1 MQTGIGVLFAG
12 AVALGALRSRA
23 LTQGG
28 ALAAWIVGACV
39 FGAGSW
45 SYAAVL
51 FAFFIP
57 STLLSRLGRGRKRRL
72 VDIGKTGAR
81 DAGQVLAN
89 GGIAAACAV
98 GAAALHQPA
107 LAAAFAGA
115 FAAASADTWG
125 TEIGTLL
132 KAPPRSILTL
142 KPLPAGL
149 SGGVTAGGT
158 LAEIAGACAVAGV
171 AAALGIGAWWVIAAG
186 GFAGA
191 LADSV
196 LGASLQE
203 LRFCP
208 QCERRCEVDPH
219 VCGTPTVLV
228 RGASWMSNDAVNA
241 CATAAGAL
249 AAGCLTALAR

>member
-1 MQTGIGVLFAG
+1 MQIAIGVVFAG
-12 AVALGALRSRA
+12 AVALGAFRARA
-23 LTQGG
+23 LTVSG
-28 ALAAWIVGACV
+28 AAAAWIVGACA

-45 SYAAVL
+45 SFAAVL

-57 STLLSRLGRGRKRRL
+57 STLLSRLGRARKRRL

-81 DAGQVLAN
+81 DAGQVFAN
-89 GGIAAACAV
+89 GGVAAACAV
-98 GAAALHQPA
+98 AAAALRQPA

-132 KAPPRSILTL
+132 KAQPRSILTL
-142 KPLPAGL
+142 RPLPAGL
-149 SGGVTAGGT
+149 SGGVTLGGT
-158 LAEIAGACAVAGV
+158 LAEAAGACAVAGA
-171 AAALGIGAWWVIAAG
+171 AAALGIGPWWAIAAG

-191 LADSV
+191 LADSL

-203 LRFCP
+203 LRYCP
-208 QCERRCEVDPH
+208 ACERRCETNPH
-219 VCGTPTVLV
+219 VCGAPTRLI
-228 RGASWMSNDAVNA
+228 RGAAWMSNDAVNA

-249 AAGCLTALAR
+249 AAGCLAAFVR